1 MTEIEM
7 LQAIDVL
14 AEKLQ
19 TTLDMFRELAAV
31 VRAVN
36 SNLRFL
42 ADAVGVELPTP

>member
-7 LQAIDVL
+7 IQAIDGL

-19 TTLDMFRELAAV
+19 TTLDLFHELAAV
-31 VRAVN
+31 VRTVN
-36 SNLRFL
+36 ANVRFL

>member
-19 TTLDMFRELAAV
+19 TTLDLIRELGGVIRV
-31 VRAVN
+31 VNAN
-36 SNLRFL
+36 MQFL